1 MSDFDNED
9 EFFKKLQSSQ
19 EDDVKPIDIGGNGV
33 PPLPGPT
40 PGSPAFEASDIM
52 TPGEEYRQEVPPD
65 IAAKMATTEFKLIKR
80 GEYIDLIRKDPT
92 LKKLRIGAG
101 WEQRFLEEEKMD
113 IDLSAFILDRNEMT
127 RVDEDF
133 VFYNAES
140 GLEGG
145 IKHSGDS
152 RTGAGEGD
160 DEAIT
165 LDLNSVP
172 FDVHKIVFVL
182 SIYDE
187 ESNGH
192 NFSLVRDVF
201 LRVVNDD
208 DQNEICR
215 FIFEDD
221 DLKGGN
227 AAFMATLIRE
237 GPKWHFEVQG
247 TFVNGGLAQ
256 IATQYGII
264 VREVQSTG
272 T

>member
-9 EFFKKLQSSQ
+9 EFFKKLQAQ

-40 PGSPAFEASDIM
+40 PGAPAFENSDLIA
-52 TPGEEYRQEVPPD
+52 PGDEFRQEVPPD
-65 IAAKMATTEFKLIKR
+65 IAAKMSTTEFKLIKR
-80 GEYIDLIRKDPT
+80 GEYIDLLRKDPT
-92 LKKLRIGAG
+92 LKKVRIGGG
-101 WEQRFLEEEKMD
+101 WEQRFLEEEKID
-113 IDLSAFILDRNEMT
+113 IDLSAFVLDRNDMT

-133 VFYNAES
+133 IFYNAES

-145 IKHSGDS
+145 IKHTGDS

-160 DEAIT
+160 DEAISI
-165 LDLNSVP
+165 DLNAIP
-172 FDVHKIVFVL
+172 FDVHKIALVL

-187 ESNGH
+187 ESKGH

-201 LRVVNDD
+201 IRVINED

-215 FIFEDD
+215 FMFEDEE
-221 DLKGGN
+221 LKGGN
-227 AAFMATLIRE
+227 AAYMAILIRE
-237 GPKWHFEVQG
+237 GPKWHFEAQG
-247 TFVNGGLAQ
+247 NFVNGGLAQ

-272 T
+272 N